1 MNNEN
6 NVFAEIDKEKSICEK
21 DILTLIERA
30 RSYHVNNVDISKY
43 YDLNNDYDRY
53 KIDDSLQR
61 YSLNNEILDYKLN
74 LLKTFINDLEEEKE
88 FIKYKLKKEQELS
101 NKDYNEYLTNVVART
116 EYIDRWY
123 NEFSK

>member
-43 YDLNNDYDRY
+43 YDLVNDYDRY

-61 YSLNNEILDYKLN
+61 YNLNNEILDYKLN
-74 LLKTFINDLEEEKE
+74 LLKSFINDLEEEKD

-101 NKDYNEYLTNVVART
+101 NKEYNEYLTNVVART

-123 NEFSK
+123 NEYNK

>member
-61 YSLNNEILDYKLN
+61 YNLNNEILDYKLN